1 MNHRSVVIDTI
12 LQDQQT
18 SGKDDALAY
27 FYCKRDETGPSHPE
41 VVLRAIVKQ
50 LSCLRVGSRLPLQ
63 EPVVDA
69 YEARKREGFCSG
81 SLAFQESLD
90 LIISLTGMYRQ
101 TAIVIDAL
109 DESDAVMRARF
120 LGSLGT
126 IIRSSTSLVKI
137 FVSSR
142 DDDDIVLRLEQVPNV
157 YIEAKDN
164 IGDIERFVRVE
175 VNRCIEGKM
184 LLRGRVSEELKK
196 DVISVLTSGSHG
208 M

>member
-1 MNHRSVVIDTI
+1 MNDRSVVVDAI
-12 LQDQQT
+12 LQNQQS

-27 FYCKRDETGPSHPE
+27 FYCKRDGTGPSDPE
-41 VVLRAIVKQ
+41 IVLGAIVKQ
-50 LSCLRVGSRLPLQ
+50 LSYLNTGVGSPLQ
-63 EPVVDA
+63 KPVVEI

-81 SLAFQESLD
+81 SLRFQESLD
-90 LIISLTGMYRQ
+90 LIILLTGTYRQ
-101 TAIVIDAL
+101 TTIVIDAL
-109 DESDAVMRARF
+109 DESDAVIRSRF
-120 LGSLGT
+120 LSSLGT

-164 IGDIERFVRVE
+164 IGDIERFVHVKI
-175 VNRCIEGKM
+175 NRCIEGRM
-184 LLRGRVSEELKK
+184 LLRGRVTEDLKK
-196 DVISVLTSGSHG
+196 DVVSALVSGSHG